1 MPMTD
6 TAHTDTT
13 AHVEPVA
20 VDRLRRVCDPASLGF
35 ATTAELEPLEGLI
48 GQDRA
53 MEAIGLA
60 AGMRA
65 ADFNLFVQGPEGT
78 GRHASVDTYL
88 AKHAATLPEP
98 DDWAYVNNFDAPHRP
113 RALRLPP
120 GVARKLKDEM
130 EDVVDD
136 LAIDIAALFE
146 SDDYQAASRA
156 INEEFGEQQ
165 EHAMSEFADKAKS
178 ENIALMRTPM
188 GIMLAAIK
196 EGEVVKSDRFE
207 TLPEAE
213 QKEIEEKIGRLQ
225 TELSE
230 ILRNAPKLDRERRR
244 RLEALNAEMLGEV
257 VSSRLREAR
266 DAFSGLDPVQAY
278 LATVEE
284 DMTGN
289 AEMFL
294 AVMQQPEQAEAP
306 FPESVHKAHSN
317 PVFQRYM
324 VNVMV
329 TRDDGDARGA
339 PLETEDLPTLDRL
352 TGRIEHAQQMGALIT
367 NFMMIKPGAL
377 HRANGGFLV
386 LDARRLLTEPMAWP
400 ALKQCLQSE
409 SITITSMGE
418 RLSLVST
425 TSLEPD
431 PIPMNLRVV
440 LIGDRMLYA
449 ALITLDPDF
458 AELFKLQADFE
469 ESIERSPESQ
479 AVFARVLGARAAG
492 DGLRPVS
499 AGGVARLMD
508 EAVRLAEDASKLS
521 LHLGA
526 LGDILRE
533 ADHYAE
539 QNRRE
544 TIDAEDVEKVVQQ
557 ADRRASR
564 IKDRMREMVTRK
576 TILIDTEGAQVGQVN
591 GLSVIGLG
599 GYRFG
604 RPARI
609 TARTRMG
616 SGKLI
621 DIEREVELGGPL
633 HSKGVLILSGYLS
646 STYALDVPFS
656 LQASL
661 VFEQSYGG
669 VDGDSASA
677 AELFALISSLSG
689 LPLAQRFGVT
699 GSVNQNGEVQAIGGV
714 NEKIEGFF
722 ETCADRGLTGTQGVI
737 IPAAN
742 VDHLM
747 LRQDVVD
754 AVRDGKF
761 RVIAI
766 RSIDEGLAVL
776 TGRDPGVRGE
786 DGAYPPD
793 SVNGLAEARLRGFA
807 EQRLKFARDAKPS
820 GQGG

>member
-1 MPMTD
+1 MTV
-6 TAHTDTT
+6 TEPPA
-13 AHVEPVA
+13 PVA
-20 VDRLRRVCDPASLGF
+20 VERLRPACDPAGLGF
-35 ATTAELEPLEGLI
+35 ETTAELDPVEGLV
-48 GQDRA
+48 GQERA
-53 MEAIGLA
+53 MEAIRLA

-65 ADFNLFVQGPEGT
+65 SDFNLFVQGPPGM
-78 GRHASVDTYL
+78 GRHHSVDTYL
-88 AKHAATLPEP
+88 RKHAAELPVP
-98 DDWAYVNNFDAPHRP
+98 DDWAYVNNFDVPHKP

-120 GVARKLKDEM
+120 GVARKLADEM

-146 SDDYQAASRA
+146 SDDYQAANRA

-165 EHAMSEFADKAKS
+165 ENAMAEFAEKAKA
-178 ENIALMRTPM
+178 ENVALMRTPM

-196 EGEVVKSDRFE
+196 DGEVVKSDKFD
-207 TLPEAE
+207 TLPEDE
-213 QKEIEEKIGRLQ
+213 QKEIEEKINRLQ
-225 TELSE
+225 KELSE

-244 RLEALNAEMLGEV
+244 RIEALNAEMVGEV
-257 VSSRLREAR
+257 VASRLREAR
-266 DAFSGLDPVQAY
+266 DAFEGIEVIQEF
-278 LATVEE
+278 LAAVEE
-284 DMTGN
+284 DMTSN

-294 AVMQQPEQAEAP
+294 AVTQQKQDGP
-306 FPESVHKAHSN
+306 FPETVHKAHSN
-317 PVFQRYM
+317 PNFQRYM

-329 TRDDGDARGA
+329 SREDGDERGA
-339 PLETEDLPTLDRL
+339 PLVTEDLPTLDRV
-352 TGRIEHAQQMGALIT
+352 TGRIEHQSQMGALVT

-377 HRANGGFLV
+377 HRANGGYLV
-386 LDARRLLTEPMAWP
+386 LDVRRLLSEPMAWP

-440 LIGDRMLYA
+440 LIGDRLLYA
-449 ALITLDPDF
+449 LLVTLDPDF
-458 AELFKLQADFE
+458 AQLFKLQADFE
-469 ESIERSPESQ
+469 ESIDRSDESH
-479 AVFARVLGARAAG
+479 ALFARVLGARAAK
-492 DGLRPVS
+492 DGLRPIS
-499 AGGVARLMD
+499 AGGVARLLD

-526 LGDILRE
+526 LGDLLLE
-533 ADHYAE
+533 ADHYAG
-539 QNRRE
+539 QNGHDHVE
-544 TIDAEDVEKVVQQ
+544 AADVEQAVRQ

-564 IKDRMREMVTRK
+564 IKDRMREMVQRE
-576 TILIDTEGAQVGQVN
+576 TILIDTEGAEVGQVN

-599 GYRFG
+599 DYRFG
-604 RPARI
+604 RPSRI

-646 STYALDVPFS
+646 ATYALDVPFS

-677 AELFALISSLSG
+677 AELFALISSLSE
-689 LPLAQRFGVT
+689 LPIKQSFGVT
-699 GSVNQNGEVQAIGGV
+699 GSVNQKGEIQAIGGV

-722 ETCADRGLTGTQGVI
+722 ETCRDQGLTGAQGVM

-742 VDHLM
+742 VEHLM

-754 AVRDGKF
+754 AVRDDKF

-766 RSIDEGLAVL
+766 KTIDEGLAVL
-776 TGRDPGVRGE
+776 TGREPGTRGD
-786 DGAYPPD
+786 DGAYPAD
-793 SVNGLAEARLRGFA
+793 SVNGLAEAKLRSFA
-807 EQRLKFARDAKPS
+807 ERRLEYARLAKQAE
-820 GQGG
+820 QGG

>member
-1 MPMTD
+1 MTE
-6 TAHTDTT
+6 TAHTGS
-13 AHVEPVA
+13 AVPVA
-20 VDRLRRVCDPASLGF
+20 VEKLRPACDPAGLGF
-35 ATTAELEPLEGLI
+35 ETTAGLEPVEGLV

-53 MEAIGLA
+53 MEAIRLA

-65 ADFNLFVQGPEGT
+65 SDFNLFVQGPPGM
-78 GRHASVDTYL
+78 GRHSSVDAYL
-88 AKHAATLPEP
+88 RKHATTLPEP
-98 DDWAYVNNFDAPHRP
+98 DDWAYVNNFDAPHKP

-120 GVARKLKDEM
+120 GVARKLKEEM

-146 SDDYQAASRA
+146 SDDYQSANRA

-165 EHAMSEFADKAKS
+165 EHAMAEFAEKAKS
-178 ENIALMRTPM
+178 ENVALMRTPM

-196 EGEVVKSDRFE
+196 DGEVVKSDRFD
-207 TLPEAE
+207 TLPEDE

-225 TELSE
+225 KELSD

-244 RLEALNAEMLGEV
+244 RIEALNAEMVGEV

-266 DAFSGLDPVQAY
+266 DAFAGVDAVQEY
-278 LATVEE
+278 LALVEE
-284 DMTGN
+284 DMIGN

-294 AVMQQPEQAEAP
+294 AVTQQEPEGP
-306 FPESVHKAHSN
+306 FPETVRKAHSN
-317 PVFQRYM
+317 PAFQRYM

-329 TRDDGDARGA
+329 TREDDEPRGA
-339 PLETEDLPTLDRL
+339 PLEAEDLPTLDRL
-352 TGRIEHAQQMGALIT
+352 TGRIEHVQQMGALVT

-377 HRANGGFLV
+377 HRANGGYLV
-386 LDARRLLTEPMAWP
+386 LDARRLLSEPMAWP
-400 ALKQCLQSE
+400 ALKQCLQSQ

-418 RLSLVST
+418 RLNLIST

-431 PIPMNLRVV
+431 PIPMNVRVV

-449 ALITLDPDF
+449 LLITLEPDF
-458 AELFKLQADFE
+458 AQLFKLQADFE
-469 ESIERSPESQ
+469 ESIDRSDESQ
-479 AVFARVLGARAAG
+479 ALFARVIGARAVK

-499 AGGVARLMD
+499 AGGVARLLD
-508 EAVRLAEDASKLS
+508 EAVRLAEDSSKLS

-526 LGDILRE
+526 LGDLLHE
-533 ADHYAE
+533 ADYYAAGNGHDHVE
-539 QNRRE
+539 A
-544 TIDAEDVEKVVQQ
+544 DDVERAVRQ
-557 ADRRASR
+557 AERRASR
-564 IKDRMREMVTRK
+564 IKDRMREMVNRK
-576 TILIDTEGAQVGQVN
+576 TILIDTEGAEVGQVN

-599 GYRFG
+599 GFSFG
-604 RPARI
+604 RPSRI

-616 SGKLI
+616 GGKLI

-646 STYALDVPFS
+646 ATYALDVPFS

-689 LPLAQRFGVT
+689 LPLKQCFGVT
-699 GSVNQNGEVQAIGGV
+699 GSVNQKGEIQAIGGV

-722 ETCADRGLTGTQGVI
+722 ETCLDRGLTGEQGVI

-742 VDHLM
+742 VEHLM

-754 AVRDGKF
+754 AAREGKF

-766 RSIDEGLAVL
+766 KTIDDGLAVL
-776 TGRDPGVRGE
+776 TGRDPGQRGP
-786 DGAYPPD
+786 DGAYPAD
-793 SVNGLAEARLRGFA
+793 LVNGLAEAKLRAFA
-807 EQRLKFARDAKPS
+807 EQRLKFAQAAKQAER
-820 GQGG
+820 GA

>member
-1 MPMTD
+1 MTD
-6 TAHTDTT
+6 HAQTDPGQPI
-13 AHVEPVA
+13 AA
-20 VDRLRRVCDPASLGF
+20 NRLRPACDPASLGF
-35 ATTAELEPLEGLI
+35 ATTAELEPIEGLI

-53 MEAIGLA
+53 MEAIRLA

-65 ADFNLFVQGPEGT
+65 SDFNLFVQGPPGT
-78 GRHASVDTYL
+78 GRRASVDAFL
-88 AKHAATLPEP
+88 GRHAATLPEP

-120 GVARKLKDEM
+120 GVASKLKDEM

-146 SDDYQAASRA
+146 SDDYQAANRA

-165 EHAMSEFADKAKS
+165 EHAMSEFAEKAKS
-178 ENIALMRTPM
+178 ENVALMRTPM

-196 EGEVVKSDRFE
+196 DGEVVKTDHFE
-207 TLPEAE
+207 TLPEDE
-213 QKEIEEKIGRLQ
+213 QKQIEEKIGRLQ
-225 TELSE
+225 AELSE
-230 ILRNAPKLDRERRR
+230 ILRNAPKLDRDRRR
-244 RLEALNAEMLGEV
+244 RIEALNAEMLGEV
-257 VSSRLREAR
+257 VASRLREAR
-266 DAFSGLDPVQAY
+266 DAFAGLDAVQAY

-284 DMTGN
+284 DLIGN

-294 AVMQQPEQAEAP
+294 VVMQQQQQADGP

-329 TRDDGDARGA
+329 TREEDDAHGA
-339 PLETEDLPTLDRL
+339 PLESEDLPTLDRL
-352 TGRIEHAQQMGALIT
+352 TGRIEHAQQMGALFT

-377 HRANGGFLV
+377 HRANGGYLV
-386 LDARRLLTEPMAWP
+386 LDARRLLSEPMAWP

-449 ALITLDPDF
+449 LLVTLDPDF
-458 AELFKLQADFE
+458 GELFKLQADFE
-469 ESIERSPESQ
+469 ESIERSDESQ
-479 AVFARVLGARAAG
+479 ALFARVIGMRATK
-492 DGLRPVS
+492 DGLHPVS
-499 AGGVARLMD
+499 AAGVARLMD

-526 LGDILRE
+526 LGDLLRE
-533 ADHYAE
+533 ADYYAG
-539 QNRRE
+539 QNRRDQIE
-544 TIDAEDVEKVVQQ
+544 AADVDMAVRQ
-557 ADRRASR
+557 ADRRAAR
-564 IKDRMREMVTRK
+564 IKDRMREMVRRK
-576 TILIDTEGAQVGQVN
+576 TILIDTGGARVGQVN

-604 RPARI
+604 RPSRI

-616 SGKLI
+616 GGELI

-646 STYALDVPFS
+646 ATYALDVPYS

-689 LPLAQRFGVT
+689 LPIDQGFGVT
-699 GSVNQNGEVQAIGGV
+699 GSVNQNGEIQAIGGV

-722 ETCADRGLTGTQGVI
+722 ETCLDQGLTGAQGVM

-754 AVRDGKF
+754 AVRDGTF

-766 RSIDEGLAVL
+766 RTIDEGLAVL
-776 TGRDPGVRGE
+776 TGRDPGTRGA
-786 DGAYPPD
+786 DGVYPPD

-807 EQRLKFARDAKPS
+807 DQRLKFAQAGNKPPN

>member
-1 MPMTD
+1 MTD
-6 TAHTDTT
+6 SAQTDP
-13 AHVEPVA
+13 ANRIEPIA
-20 VDRLRRVCDPASLGF
+20 TDRLRQACDPASLGF

-65 ADFNLFVQGPEGT
+65 ADFNLFVQGPPGT
-78 GRHASVDTYL
+78 GRRASVDTFL
-88 AKHAATLPEP
+88 SSHAATLPEP

-120 GVARKLKDEM
+120 GVARRLKDEM

-146 SDDYQAASRA
+146 SDDYQAANRT

-165 EHAMSEFADKAKS
+165 EHAMSEFGDKAKA
-178 ENIALMRTPM
+178 ENVALMRTPM

-196 EGEVVKSDRFE
+196 DGEVVKTDRFE

-225 TELSE
+225 SELSE

-244 RLEALNAEMLGEV
+244 RIEALNAEMVGEV

-266 DAFSGLDPVQAY
+266 DAFAGLDPVQEY

-294 AVMQQPEQAEAP
+294 AVMQQQQQADGP
-306 FPESVHKAHSN
+306 FPESVHKAHGN
-317 PVFQRYM
+317 PMFQRYM

-329 TRDDGDARGA
+329 TRGEDDARGA

-386 LDARRLLTEPMAWP
+386 LDARRLLSEPMAWP

-449 ALITLDPDF
+449 LLVTLDPDF
-458 AELFKLQADFE
+458 GDLFKLQADFE
-469 ESIERSPESQ
+469 ESIERSDESQ
-479 AVFARVLGARAAG
+479 ALFARVLGERAKR

-499 AGGVARLMD
+499 AGGVARLLD

-526 LGDILRE
+526 LGDLLRE

-539 QNRRE
+539 QNRRD
-544 TIDAEDVEKVVQQ
+544 TIEAEDVERTVRQ

-689 LPLAQRFGVT
+689 LPLDQGFGVT

-722 ETCADRGLTGTQGVI
+722 ETCADRGLTGRQGVI

-742 VDHLM
+742 IDHLM

-776 TGRDPGVRGE
+776 TGRDPGARGE
-786 DGAYPPD
+786 DGAYPAV

-807 EQRLKFARDAKPS
+807 EQRLKFAQSAKPAE
-820 GQGG
+820 QGG

>member
-1 MPMTD
+1 MSEKAQTEYGQLVS
-6 TAHTDTT
+6 
-13 AHVEPVA
+13 VEK
-20 VDRLRRVCDPASLGF
+20 LRSSCDPASLGF
-35 ATTAELEPLEGLI
+35 ATTAELEPLDGLI

-53 MEAIGLA
+53 MEAIRLA

-65 ADFNLFVQGPEGT
+65 SDFNLFVQGPPGM
-78 GRHASVDTYL
+78 GRHDSVNTYL
-88 AKHAATLPEP
+88 GKHAATLPEP
-98 DDWAYVNNFDAPHRP
+98 DDWAYVNNFDAPHKP

-120 GVARKLKDEM
+120 GVARKLALEM
-130 EDVVDD
+130 QDVVDD

-165 EHAMSEFADKAKS
+165 EHAMAAFAEKAKS
-178 ENIALMRTPM
+178 EDVAMMRTPM
-188 GIMLAAIK
+188 GIMLTAIK
-196 EGEVVKSDRFE
+196 DGEVVKTDRFDA
-207 TLPEAE
+207 LPEE
-213 QKEIEEKIGRLQ
+213 ERKKIEEKINRLQ

-230 ILRNAPKLDRERRR
+230 ILRAAPKLDRERRR
-244 RLEALNAEMLGEV
+244 RIESLNAGMVGEV

-266 DAFSGLDPVQAY
+266 DAFADIEVVQAY

-284 DMTGN
+284 DMIGN

-294 AVMQQPEQAEAP
+294 AVTQQQSDGP

-317 PVFQRYM
+317 PAFQRYM

-329 TRDDGDARGA
+329 TREEDAPRGA

-352 TGRIEHAQQMGALIT
+352 AGRIEHVSQMGALMT
-367 NFMMIKPGAL
+367 DFTMIKPGAL
-377 HRANGGFLV
+377 HRANGGYLI
-386 LDARRLLTEPMAWP
+386 LDARRLLSEPMAWP
-400 ALKQCLQSE
+400 TLKQCLQSE
-409 SITITSMGE
+409 SIPITSLGE
-418 RLSLVST
+418 RLSLIST

-431 PIPMNLRVV
+431 PIPMNVRVV

-449 ALITLDPDF
+449 MLITLDPDF
-458 AELFKLQADFE
+458 GELFKLQADFE
-469 ESIERSPESQ
+469 ESIARSDDTQ
-479 AVFARVLGARAAG
+479 ALFARVIGTRAARN
-492 DGLRPVS
+492 GLRPVS
-499 AGGVARLMD
+499 AGGVARLLD
-508 EAVRLAEDASKLS
+508 EAVRRAEDATKLS

-526 LGDILRE
+526 LADLLRE
-533 ADHYAE
+533 AEHYAGE
-539 QNRRE
+539 GKRD
-544 TIDAEDVEKVVQQ
+544 TVTTEDVEHAVQQ

-564 IKDRMREMVTRK
+564 IKDRMREMVQRK
-576 TILIDTEGAQVGQVN
+576 TLLIDTTGVAVGQVN

-599 GYRFG
+599 GYSFG

-689 LPLAQRFGVT
+689 LPIHQGFGVT
-699 GSVNQNGEVQAIGGV
+699 GSVNQNGQIQAIGGV

-722 ETCADRGLTGTQGVI
+722 ETCLDRGLTGDQGVM

-742 VDHLM
+742 VEHLM
-747 LRQDVVD
+747 LRQDVVE
-754 AVRDGKF
+754 AVREGQF

-766 RSIDEGLAVL
+766 STIDEGLGVL
-776 TGRDPGVRGE
+776 TGRDPGVRGA
-786 DGAYPPD
+786 DGLFPPET
-793 SVNGLAEARLRGFA
+793 VNGLAEARLRGFA
-807 EQRLKFARDAKPS
+807 EQRLKFSQSATPP

>member
-1 MPMTD
+1 MTEN
-6 TAHTDTT
+6 AQ
-13 AHVEPVA
+13 AGAVEPVA
-20 VDRLRRVCDPASLGF
+20 VETLRPACDPASLGF

-65 ADFNLFVQGPEGT
+65 ADFNLFVQGSPGT
-78 GRHASVDTYL
+78 GRRASVDTYL

-120 GVARKLKDEM
+120 GVARKLRVEM

-146 SDDYQAASRA
+146 SDDYQAANRA

-165 EHAMSEFADKAKS
+165 EHAMSEFADKAKA
-178 ENIALMRTPM
+178 ENVTLMRTPM

-213 QKEIEEKIGRLQ
+213 QKEIEEKINRLQ

-244 RLEALNAEMLGEV
+244 RIEALNAEMVGEV

-266 DAFSGLDPVQAY
+266 DAFAGLDAVQEY

-294 AVMQQPEQAEAP
+294 AVMAQQQQADGP
-306 FPESVHKAHSN
+306 FPESVHKAHIN

-329 TRDDGDARGA
+329 TRDEDGKRGA

-386 LDARRLLTEPMAWP
+386 LDARRLLSEPMAWP

-449 ALITLDPDF
+449 LLITLDPDF
-458 AELFKLQADFE
+458 GELFKLQADFE
-469 ESIERSPESQ
+469 ESIDRSPEAQ
-479 AVFARVLGARAAG
+479 ALFARVLGARAAG

-526 LGDILRE
+526 LGDMLRE

-539 QNRRE
+539 QNRRD
-544 TIDAEDVEKVVQQ
+544 TIEAEDVERAVRQ

-599 GYRFG
+599 GYHFG

-689 LPLAQRFGVT
+689 LPLDQGFGVT

-754 AVRDGKF
+754 AVRDGQF

-776 TGRDPGVRGE
+776 TGRDPGTRGA
-786 DGAYPPD
+786 DGTYPAG
-793 SVNGLAEARLRGFA
+793 SVNRLAEDRLRGFA
-807 EQRLKFARDAKPS
+807 EQRLKFAQAAKPAE
-820 GQGG
+820 QGG

>member
-1 MPMTD
+1 MTEN
-6 TAHTDTT
+6 AQSG
-13 AHVEPVA
+13 PGLA
-20 VDRLRRVCDPASLGF
+20 VDVETLRPACDPASLGF
-35 ATTAELEPLEGLI
+35 ATTSELEPLEGLI

-53 MEAIGLA
+53 MEAIRLA

-65 ADFNLFVQGPEGT
+65 SDFNLFVQGPPGT
-78 GRHASVDTYL
+78 GRRDSVDGFL
-88 AKHAATLPEP
+88 AKHATGLPEP

-120 GVARKLKDEM
+120 GVARKLKGEM

-136 LAIDIAALFE
+136 LAIDIASLFE
-146 SDDYQAASRA
+146 SDDYQAANRA

-165 EHAMSEFADKAKS
+165 EHAMSDFAEKAKS
-178 ENIALMRTPM
+178 ENVALMRTPM

-196 EGEVVKSDRFE
+196 DGEVVKSDRFD

-213 QKEIEEKIGRLQ
+213 QKEIEEKINRLQ
-225 TELSE
+225 KELSD

-244 RLEALNAEMLGEV
+244 RIEALNAEMVGEV

-266 DAFSGLDPVQAY
+266 DAFAGIDAVQDY

-294 AVMQQPEQAEAP
+294 VVMQQQQPDSP

-317 PVFQRYM
+317 PMFQRYM

-329 TRDDGDARGA
+329 TREDDEPRGA

-352 TGRIEHAQQMGALIT
+352 TGRIEHAQQMGALVT

-377 HRANGGFLV
+377 HRANGGYLV
-386 LDARRLLTEPMAWP
+386 LDARRVLSEPMVWP

-431 PIPMNLRVV
+431 AIPMNLRVV
-440 LIGDRMLYA
+440 LIGDRLLYA
-449 ALITLDPDF
+449 LLITLDPDF

-469 ESIERSPESQ
+469 ESIDRSAESQ
-479 AVFARVLGARAAG
+479 ALFARVIGARAAK

-499 AGGVARLMD
+499 AGGVARLLD

-526 LGDILRE
+526 LGDLLRE
-533 ADHYAE
+533 ADYYAD
-539 QNRRE
+539 QNRRDHIE
-544 TIDAEDVEKVVQQ
+544 AEDVERAVRQ

-564 IKDRMREMVTRK
+564 IKDRMREMVHRK
-576 TILIDTEGAQVGQVN
+576 TILIDTEGEAVGQVN
-591 GLSVIGLG
+591 GLSVISLG
-599 GYRFG
+599 AYRFG
-604 RPARI
+604 RPSRI

-633 HSKGVLILSGYLS
+633 HSKGVLILGGYLS

-689 LPLAQRFGVT
+689 LPLTQGFGVT
-699 GSVNQNGEVQAIGGV
+699 GSVNQNGEIQAIGGV

-722 ETCADRGLTGTQGVI
+722 ETCLDQGLTGHQGVM

-742 VDHLM
+742 VEHLM
-747 LRQDVVD
+747 LREDVVD
-754 AVRDGKF
+754 AVREGQF

-766 RSIDEGLAVL
+766 RTIDEGLAVL
-776 TGRDPGVRGE
+776 TGRDPGRRGD
-786 DGAYPPD
+786 DGAYPAE
-793 SVNGLAEARLRGFA
+793 SVNGLAEARLRSFA
-807 EQRLKFARDAKPS
+807 EQRLKFAQAAKRAE
-820 GQGG
+820 QGG

>member
-1 MPMTD
+1 MTEKAR
-6 TAHTDTT
+6 T
-13 AHVEPVA
+13 EPGQPIA
-20 VDRLRRVCDPASLGF
+20 PDRLRPACDPASLGF
-35 ATTAELEPLEGLI
+35 STTEELEPLEGLI

-53 MEAIGLA
+53 MEAIRLA
-60 AGMRA
+60 AGMRSS
-65 ADFNLFVQGPEGT
+65 DFNLFVQGPPGI
-78 GRHASVDTYL
+78 GRHDSVDTYL
-88 AKHAATLPEP
+88 TKHAATLPEP
-98 DDWAYVNNFDAPHRP
+98 DDWAYVNNFDAPHKP

-146 SDDYQAASRA
+146 SDEYQAANRG

-165 EHAMSEFADKAKS
+165 ERAMAEFADKAKS
-178 ENIALMRTPM
+178 ENVALMRTPM

-196 EGEVVKSDRFE
+196 DGEVVKTDRFD

-213 QKEIEEKIGRLQ
+213 QKEIEEKINRLQ

-230 ILRNAPKLDRERRR
+230 ILRNAPRLDRDRRR
-244 RLEALNAEMLGEV
+244 RIEALNAEMVGEV

-266 DAFSGLDPVQAY
+266 DAFAGIDAVQEY

-294 AVMQQPEQAEAP
+294 AVMQQQQQADGP

-329 TRDDGDARGA
+329 TREDDEPRGA

-352 TGRIEHAQQMGALIT
+352 TGRIEHVQQMGALIT

-377 HRANGGFLV
+377 HRANGGYLV
-386 LDARRLLTEPMAWP
+386 LDARRLLSEPMAWP

-431 PIPMNLRVV
+431 PIPMNVRVV

-449 ALITLDPDF
+449 LLVTLEPDF

-469 ESIERSPESQ
+469 ESIDRSDDAQ
-479 AVFARVLGARAAG
+479 ALFARVIGARAAK

-499 AGGVARLMD
+499 AAGVARLLD

-526 LGDILRE
+526 LSDLLRE
-533 ADHYAE
+533 ADHYAGE
-539 QNRRE
+539 NRRDRIE
-544 TIDAEDVEKVVQQ
+544 AEDVEHAVRQ

-564 IKDRMREMVTRK
+564 IKDRMREMVHRK
-576 TILIDTEGAQVGQVN
+576 TILIDTEGAAVGQVN

-604 RPARI
+604 RPSRI

-646 STYALDVPFS
+646 ATFALDVPFS

-689 LPLAQRFGVT
+689 LPLDQGFGVT
-699 GSVNQNGEVQAIGGV
+699 GSVNQNGEIQAIGGV

-722 ETCADRGLTGTQGVI
+722 ETCLDQGLTGKQGVM

-761 RVIAI
+761 RVVAMQT
-766 RSIDEGLAVL
+766 IDEGLAVL
-776 TGRDPGVRGE
+776 TGRDPGARGA
-786 DGAYPPD
+786 DGAYPAD
-793 SVNGLAEARLRGFA
+793 SVNGLAEAKLRSFA
-807 EQRLKFARDAKPS
+807 EQRLKFAQAAKQAE
-820 GQGG
+820 QGG